1 MSKAVSDTQELHAR
15 AETPPPVAI
24 SHASRLLIDQL
35 VDTLA
40 NVPADASTT
49 QVLTQLLRDLH
60 QVLPS
65 CCLAVRIAP
74 SEHDDALLVTIPPL
88 NEQPSLPGPDN
99 MIVFAARAHE
109 RFFSVA
115 SRDGQAWFHCATD
128 CPDINVDSSHLAQTA
143 QLGANVISTAL
154 RYLQA
159 EQALQRSM
167 REVEQLQLA
176 LLHRDRLASIGE
188 ISAGMI
194 HDVSTPLTCIVAYSD
209 LLLKREHLTDKTDQK
224 QMLLIRDAADLV
236 RNLARHILSYA
247 SPDHHAQAVEPGQ
260 AIHQALRFCQ
270 HLLESANVQARL
282 HIPADMPPVRIV
294 YNRLVQILINLIS
307 NACQAMRE
315 TGGTLT
321 IELHRSTTAD
331 TVEFHI
337 ADTGKGILPE
347 QQERIFDLFF
357 TTHPATSG
365 TGLGLG
371 IVKQIV
377 TAHHGTVRMHSE
389 PGNGA
394 TFIVTLPIYVNDK
407 K

>member
-1 MSKAVSDTQELHAR
+1 MTRAVSDTQELHTS

-35 VDTLA
+35 VDRLA
-40 NVPADASTT
+40 NISADTSTT

-74 SEHDDALLVTIPPL
+74 DEHDDALLVTIPPL
-88 NEQPSLPGPDN
+88 NEQPSLPGPDD
-99 MIVFAARAHE
+99 MIVFTAHAHE
-109 RFFSVA
+109 RIFSVA

-128 CPDINVDSSHLAQTA
+128 CADINVEGSHLAQTA
-143 QLGANVISTAL
+143 QLGANIISTAL
-154 RYLQA
+154 RYIQA
-159 EQALQRSM
+159 EQALHQSM

-176 LLHRDRLASIGE
+176 LLHRDRLAAIGE

-209 LLLKREHLTDKTDQK
+209 LLIKRDQLTNETDRK

-236 RNLARHILSYA
+236 RNLARQILSYA
-247 SPDHHAQAVEPGQ
+247 SPNHHVQAVDPGQ

-270 HLLESANVQARL
+270 HLLDSANVQARVHL
-282 HIPADMPPVRIV
+282 ADNVPPVRIV
-294 YNRLVQILINLIS
+294 FNRLVQLLINLVS

-315 TGGTLT
+315 MGGTLT
-321 IELHRSTTAD
+321 IDVHCSATD
-331 TVEFHI
+331 DSVEFHI
-337 ADTGKGILPE
+337 TDTGKGILPE

-357 TTHPATSG
+357 TTHPTTSG

-377 TAHHGTVRMHSE
+377 TVHNGTVRVHSE

-394 TFIVTLPIYVNDK
+394 TFIVTLPVYGNDS
-407 K
+407 